1 MHILLQQP
9 IPGSPSPRFVRLLL
23 EQDLLGAWE
32 LTRETGHLGGKSLVK
47 RETFLD
53 RTQAITAFEASR
65 SQHEKRGFLPQLQM

>member
-9 IPGSPSPRFVRLLL
+9 IPGSPSPRFIRLML
-23 EQDLLGAWE
+23 EQDLFGAWE
-32 LTRETGHLGGKSLVK
+32 LTRETGHVGGKSQIK

-53 RTQAITAFEASR
+53 RAQAIAAFETTR